1 MTSATCS
8 AARDSNNLP
17 LPVAELIAPRAS
29 ISVADVPLLDVC
41 GLGFAYGTSR
51 ILKGVGFAV
60 RAGECVAL
68 LGSNGAGKS
77 TLLRCCAGLIPPD
90 VGTMTFAGGDVRPWT
105 SAVRRRVGL
114 IFQKHQLVPQY
125 SVLTNVVH
133 GRLGFPEGWRCCWQ
147 ATAPEAVRR
156 KAMFCLRQVD
166 LEHKALQ
173 PARSLSGGES
183 QRVAIARVLIREPDL
198 ILADE
203 PTASLDPVAG
213 KEILERLR
221 RLNQSQGVTLLI
233 ATHDVTR
240 ALEYTDRIIGLR
252 NGEIVLDEPTATL
265 TAERLQTLYG
275 SRLLPEGHP
284 Q

>member
-1 MTSATCS
+1 MTSAACF
-8 AARDSNNLP
+8 AARDLNNLP
-17 LPVAELIAPRAS
+17 PPVADFVAPRAS
-29 ISVADVPLLDVC
+29 SSIADAPLLDVC
-41 GLGFAYGTSR
+41 GLGFAYGKPR
-51 ILKGVGFAV
+51 ILHGVRFAV

-77 TLLRCCAGLIPPD
+77 TLLRCCAGLITPQA
-90 VGTMTFAGGDVRPWT
+90 GTMTLAGCDARPWT
-105 SAVRRRVGL
+105 SALRRRVGL

-125 SVLTNVVH
+125 SALTNVVH

-147 ATAPEAVRR
+147 ATAPESVRR
-156 KAMFCLRQVD
+156 KAMQCLRQVD

-252 NGEIVLDEPTATL
+252 NGEVVIDEPTGAL
-265 TAERLQTLYG
+265 TAARLQTLYG
-275 SRLLPEGHP
+275 SRLLSEGP
-284 Q
+284 PP